1 MEALQ
6 LMAII
11 ALTTFLNVTC
21 FIIGAKVGQKV
32 VKGEK
37 IELPKLNPMDIY
49 KEHQEKK
56 EVEKEKD
63 KLETILKNLER
74 YDGTGNNQEDVPM

>member
-1 MEALQ
+1 MEVLA
-6 LMAII
+6 LMAVV
-11 ALTTFLNVTC
+11 ALVTFLNVSC
-21 FIIGAKVGQKV
+21 FIIGARVGQKV

-37 IELPKLNPMDIY
+37 IELPKLNPMEIY

-63 KLETILKNLER
+63 KLETILRNLER
-74 YDGTGNNQEDVPM
+74 YDGTANNQEDVPM

>member
-1 MEALQ
+1 MEYLIVMAL
-6 LMAII
+6 ITI
-11 ALTTFLNVTC
+11 LNVSC
-21 FIIGAKVGQKV
+21 FLIGAMVGQKV

-37 IELPKLNPMDIY
+37 IELPKLNPMEIY

-63 KLETILKNLER
+63 KLETILRNLER
-74 YDGTGNNQEDVPM
+74 YDGTANNQEDVPM